1 MTMMRKKRI
10 RKRHG
15 AEVKAQVAMAAMR
28 ERETTAQI
36 AVRYGVHPTQ
46 VSSWKK
52 QAKESMAEVFSSEHP
67 RQEQDHR
74 ELVDE
79 LYKQIGQL
87 TIQLDWLK
95 KKCE

>member
-1 MTMMRKKRI
+1 MRKQI
-10 RKRHG
+10 RKRHS
-15 AEVKAQVAMAAMR
+15 AEVKAQVALAAMR

-46 VSSWKK
+46 VSCWKK
-52 QAKESMAEVFSSEHP
+52 QAKESLAQIFSSDQQQH
-67 RQEQDHR
+67 QQDQR

-87 TIQLDWLK
+87 TMQLDWLK
-95 KKCE
+95 TKSE

>member
-1 MTMMRKKRI
+1 VRKQI
-10 RKRHG
+10 RKRHS
-15 AEVKAQVAMAAMR
+15 AEVKAQVALAAMR

-46 VSSWKK
+46 VSCWKK
-52 QAKESMAEVFSSEHP
+52 QAKESLAQIFSSDQQQH
-67 RQEQDHR
+67 QQDQR

-87 TIQLDWLK
+87 TMQLDWLK
-95 KKCE
+95 TKSE

>member
-1 MTMMRKKRI
+1 MRKMI
-10 RKRHG
+10 RKRHS
-15 AEVKAQVAMAAMR
+15 AEVKAQVALAAMR

-46 VSSWKK
+46 VSFWKK
-52 QAKESMAEVFSSEHP
+52 QAKESLAEIFSSD
-67 RQEQDHR
+67 RQQHQQDQR

-79 LYKQIGQL
+79 LYKEIGQL
-87 TIQLDWLK
+87 TMQLDWLK

>member
-1 MTMMRKKRI
+1 MMTKQRI
-10 RKRHG
+10 RKRHS
-15 AEVKAQVAMAAMR
+15 AQMKAQVAMAAIR
-28 ERETTAQI
+28 ERETAAQI
-36 AVRYGVHPTQ
+36 AARYGVHPTQ
-46 VSSWKK
+46 VSSWKR
-52 QAKESMAEVFSSEHP
+52 QAKESLVQVFEAEHP
-67 RQEQDHR
+67 RQEREQR

>member
-1 MTMMRKKRI
+1 MRKMI
-10 RKRHG
+10 RKRHS
-15 AEVKAQVAMAAMR
+15 AEVKAQVALAAMR

-46 VSSWKK
+46 VSVWKK
-52 QAKESMAEVFSSEHP
+52 QAKESLAEVFSSD
-67 RQEQDHR
+67 RQQHQQDQR

-79 LYKQIGQL
+79 LYKEIGQL
-87 TIQLDWLK
+87 TMQLDWLK

>member
-1 MTMMRKKRI
+1 MKKRI
-10 RKRHG
+10 RKRHS
-15 AEVKAQVAMAAMR
+15 AQVKAQVALAAMR

-46 VSSWKK
+46 VSVWKK
-52 QAKESMAEVFSSEHP
+52 QAKESLAEVFSSD
-67 RQEQDHR
+67 RQQHQQDQR

-87 TIQLDWLK
+87 TMQLDWLK
-95 KKCE
+95 KKSE